1 MCVDGFLPPESYST
15 YFSKCAAQQHEV
27 PGALQSRPG
36 ARARPEREAGGSWD
50 GGWLHGRCPEAG
62 DGVPASFGAR
72 RGGCPRGCCGQPRAA
87 RGSVSSLLGGAVPAG
102 CGRCTDP
109 SRRAVHRPDVFRRRG
124 PAFRSGSSVTEHLR
138 SGDCEPAAVFSP
150 EARGSAGHRVA
161 LRRAWSVL
169 AWVWRGT
176 RAELQSV
183 LGLPAA
189 AFSERGLARGPV
201 PSAGR
206 AAFPRPSAGEGSA
219 GRVHGLAQDKR
230 RARHGRSHTHRRP
243 HPGHSAAASSGPR
256 RRLRTETQS
265 LRQRAQAA
273 GPAGGAAGTHP
284 EIRVCGSALSRCPR
298 CRWAANPETQLA
310 LDALLPRAQHVAR
323 WWPLLWGR
331 PAASS
336 PAA

>member
-1 MCVDGFLPPESYST
+1 MDFCPQNPIQLIFQNVLHSST
-15 YFSKCAAQQHEV
+15 KC
-27 PGALQSRPG
+27 PGLCRAGPG
-36 ARARPEREAGGSWD
+36 PGRGRSREAGGSWD

-62 DGVPASFGAR
+62 DRVPAGFGAR

-124 PAFRSGSSVTEHLR
+124 PAFRSGSSVTELLR

-219 GRVHGLAQDKR
+219 GRVHGLAQDK
-230 RARHGRSHTHRRP
+230 
-243 HPGHSAAASSGPR
+243 
-256 RRLRTETQS
+256 
-265 LRQRAQAA
+265 
-273 GPAGGAAGTHP
+273 
-284 EIRVCGSALSRCPR
+284 
-298 CRWAANPETQLA
+298 
-310 LDALLPRAQHVAR
+310 
-323 WWPLLWGR
+323 
-331 PAASS
+331 
-336 PAA
+336 